1 MSQAGAGSGAGA
13 GPGSGSGAG
22 AASASAP
29 VAATSP
35 WTPLAYRTFRILW
48 LAQLGSNIG
57 SWMQTVATQWLLID
71 RNASLIA
78 LVQTASL
85 LPVFFLSLPAGVFA
99 DTLDRKR
106 LLTGATIFM
115 AVLAAALAVSAAFG
129 ATGPALLLSITFL
142 IGCGSALSNPAWQA
156 IQPDLVPRAQIPNAA
171 ALGSITVNAARAI
184 GPALA
189 GFLVAWLGAAPVFAI
204 NAVSFIGIVVA
215 LLTWHPR
222 QRQLTQDPER
232 MFEALRA
239 GLRYLWAAPGVQ
251 RIILRSVLFAGP
263 ASALWALLPI
273 VSHQRY
279 HLGASGYGLLL
290 GALGVGA
297 MLGVWQLGHLRA
309 RVSPNVIL
317 AGSAV
322 LFGFATLSSVVF
334 PLAVTVLA
342 LVAGGFAW
350 IATLST
356 LNAGMQL
363 ALPAWVRARG
373 LAAYILAFMGAQ
385 AIGSFVW
392 GAVATHWGLRDALVA
407 SAVLLGLA
415 ALSVTVLPIH
425 QLTLHLDR
433 TASVPWPEPVL
444 AFQPAPTDGP
454 VQVDI
459 RYIVKAE
466 HWQDFIAAMDAV
478 SRGRRRTGA
487 QRWRLWRDGANP
499 EEFHEMF
506 SVASWSEHL
515 RQHQDRMTGS
525 DQQLLDAARALA
537 EPDPLVHHMFAARPD
552 AVEPPVAL

>member
-1 MSQAGAGSGAGA
+1 M
-13 GPGSGSGAG
+13 
-22 AASASAP
+22 
-29 VAATSP
+29 V
-35 WTPLAYRTFRILW
+35 
-48 LAQLGSNIG
+48 
-57 SWMQTVATQWLLID
+57 
-71 RNASLIA
+71 
-78 LVQTASL
+78 
-85 LPVFFLSLPAGVFA
+85 
-99 DTLDRKR
+99 
-106 LLTGATIFM
+106 
-115 AVLAAALAVSAAFG
+115 
-129 ATGPALLLSITFL
+129 
-142 IGCGSALSNPAWQA
+142 
-156 IQPDLVPRAQIPNAA
+156 
-171 ALGSITVNAARAI
+171 
-184 GPALA
+184 
-189 GFLVAWLGAAPVFAI
+189 
-204 NAVSFIGIVVA
+204 
-215 LLTWHPR
+215 
-222 QRQLTQDPER
+222 
-232 MFEALRA
+232 EALRA

-263 ASALWALLPI
+263 ASALWALLPDREPPALSPGR
-273 VSHQRY
+273 VGLRPAPRAHWVWARCSVCGNSGTCGR
-279 HLGASGYGLLL
+279 ASRPTSFWPARRCFS
-290 GALGVGA
+290 ALRRS
-297 MLGVWQLGHLRA
+297 LRW
-309 RVSPNVIL
+309 S
-317 AGSAV
+317 
-322 LFGFATLSSVVF
+322 F
-334 PLAVTVLA
+334 PLRSPCVA

-392 GAVATHWGLRDALVA
+392 GVVATHWGLRDALVA

-466 HWQDFIAAMDAV
+466 HWQAFVAAMDAV

-506 SVASWSEHL
+506 TVASWSEHL

-537 EPDPLVHHMFAARPD
+537 EPDPLVHHMFRGAVLIPSNRRWRCKRCRHAGDAAGARAMDVGNWCARRD
-552 AVEPPVAL
+552 ASPVARNGKR